1 MGHVTT
7 KDEVNLYFEE
17 SGTGT
22 PVIFILNKP
31 ATTEVGSRR
40 CATFQDGIAAS
51 HITRAAIRRQ
61 TYRRIRMH
69 MGRI

>member
-22 PVIFILNKP
+22 PVIFIHEY
-31 ATTEVGSRR
+31 AGDYRSWGSRR
-40 CATFQDGIAAS
+40 YATFKTLS
-51 HITRAAIRRQ
+51 LHHI
-61 TYRRIRMH
+61 
-69 MGRI
+69 